1 MKPNLTDTDITNTDK
16 GAILRH
22 APAKYINQ
30 KITPPQTKFSNKKH
44 QIADFKQL
52 SEKFLDL
59 REDKIQELKQNIETY
74 LEENRETL
82 KDKKIRIWISPFGR
96 TMETGKILLEAL
108 EKRGIFIDSIS
119 LVEQLEEVRNF
130 HRPMLNAFAN

>member
-1 MKPNLTDTDITNTDK
+1 MKPNRTDTNIANTDK

-30 KITPPQTKFSNKKH
+30 KIVPPKTRFSKN

-52 SEKFLDL
+52 SDQFPDL
-59 REDKIQELKQNIETY
+59 REDNIQDLEQNIETY
-74 LEENRETL
+74 LEENEGKLT
-82 KDKKIRIWISPFGR
+82 DKKIKIWISPFGR

-108 EKRGIFIDSIS
+108 EKRGLSVDSIS
-119 LVEQLEEVRNF
+119 LVEQLEEVKNF